1 MRIPGLRLSLLSF
14 PEELNGASK
23 DTFRIQGR
31 FLGCYVVGD
40 RYNRRAYRGTLFAF
54 YGDHLYVA
62 DKISPCFDIQK
73 NINGGLIV
81 ELEL

>member
-14 PEELNGASK
+14 PGELNGASK

-31 FLGCYVVGD
+31 FLGCYAAD
-40 RYNRRAYRGTLFAF
+40 DQYNRRVYRGTLFAF

-62 DKISPCFDIQK
+62 DEINPCFDIQK
-73 NINGGLIV
+73 NINGRLIV